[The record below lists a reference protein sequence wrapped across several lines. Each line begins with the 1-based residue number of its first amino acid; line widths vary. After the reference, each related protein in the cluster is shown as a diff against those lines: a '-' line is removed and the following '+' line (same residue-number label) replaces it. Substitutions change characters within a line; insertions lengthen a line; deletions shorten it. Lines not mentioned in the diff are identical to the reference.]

1 MSTRTS
7 KEKPRIDIGEI
18 QKLIRMIERS
28 PINEFELVENDLK
41 IRISKNGASGSVTMV
56 SAPQMPSMAPMGYP
70 TQAPIV
76 QAALAAVPA
85 AASAPAPAPSANLVD
100 IKAPMVGTFYRAPS
114 PDTDPYVRVGD
125 IVEPGKVLCI
135 IEAMKLMNEIEAEFK
150 GRVVDVLAENAQ
162 PVEFGQ
168 VMFRIERIS

>member
-1 MSTRTS
+1 MSTPRTS

-56 SAPQMPSMAPMGYP
+56 SAPQMPAMAPVGYATP
-70 TQAPIV
+70 VPMMQPISAPV
-76 QAALAAVPA
+76 APA
-85 AASAPAPAPSANLVD
+85 AAQAPAPSANIVE

-114 PDTDPYVRVGD
+114 PDADPYVRVGD
-125 IVEPGKVLCI
+125 IIEPGKVLCI

-150 GRVVDVLAENAQ
+150 GRVVDVMAENAQ

-168 VMFRIERIS
+168 VMFRIERIG

>member
-7 KEKPRIDIGEI
+7 KEKPRIDIAEI

-56 SAPQMPSMAPMGYP
+56 SAPQMPNLAPMGYP
-70 TQAPIV
+70 TQAPIMH
-76 QAALAAVPA
+76 AAPSVAPTAATT
-85 AASAPAPAPSANLVD
+85 PAPVPSANTVE

-150 GRVVDVLAENAQ
+150 GRVVDVLVENAQ

-168 VMFRIERIS
+168 AMFRIERIS

>member
-1 MSTRTS
+1 M
-7 KEKPRIDIGEI
+7 DIGEI

-56 SAPQMPSMAPMGYP
+56 SAPQMPAMAPMGYA
-70 TQAPIV
+70 APAPMM
-76 QAALAAVPA
+76 QPA
-85 AASAPAPAPSANLVD
+85 AASSVPTAAVVPATSANIVE

-114 PDTDPYVRVGD
+114 PDADPYVRVGD
-125 IVEPGKVLCI
+125 VIEPGKVLCI

-150 GRVVDVLAENAQ
+150 GRVVDVMAENAQ

-168 VMFRIERIS
+168 VMFRIERIG

>member
-1 MSTRTS
+1 MSTRTP
-7 KEKPRIDIGEI
+7 KEKSRIELTEI

-41 IRISKNGASGSVTMV
+41 IRISKNVSNGTVTVASL
-56 SAPQMPSMAPMGYP
+56 PQAQMLPPMGYP
-70 TQAPIV
+70 QAMVP
-76 QAALAAVPA
+76 QAPA
-85 AASAPAPAPSANLVD
+85 AAAPAAAPETKAPSANVVE

-114 PDTDPYVRVGD
+114 PDADPYVRVGE

-135 IEAMKLMNEIEAEFK
+135 VEAMKLMNEIEAEFK
-150 GRVVDVLAENAQ
+150 GKVVDVLLENAQ

-168 VMFRIERIS
+168 IMFRIERLS

>member
-41 IRISKNGASGSVTMV
+41 IRISKNGASSSVTML
-56 SAPQMPSMAPMGYP
+56 SAPQMPAMAPIGYS
-70 TQAPIV
+70 AP
-76 QAALAAVPA
+76 ASLAPPA
-85 AASAPAPAPSANLVD
+85 PAPAASAPAAPAAPSANIVE

-125 IVEPGKVLCI
+125 IIEPGKVLCI

-168 VMFRIERIS
+168 AMFRIERIG

>member
-18 QKLIRMIERS
+18 QKLIRLIERS

-41 IRISKNGASGSVTMV
+41 IRISKNGASGGVTMV
-56 SAPQMPSMAPMGYP
+56 AGPQMHAMQPVGYAGPATTIAPLQTTTVSASTPP
-70 TQAPIV
+70 TT
-76 QAALAAVPA
+76 
-85 AASAPAPAPSANLVD
+85 SSANVIE

-114 PDTDPYVRVGD
+114 PDADPYVRVGD
-125 IVEPGKVLCI
+125 VVEQGKVMCI

-150 GRVVDVLAENAQ
+150 GRVVDVLVENAQ

-168 VMFRIERIS
+168 AMFRIERIS